1 MNNVIAGIFS
11 GLIMSSLSM
20 VFGSLY
26 LFSLV
31 KSRSHTLNRILNRI
45 SPIYITL
52 GLLVISY
59 PVFKLVGVLLGFFH
73 LIVFSLLTKSS
84 LIVSDTIFMITL
96 IILVTTFTFII
107 KLISRTL
114 PIIVIYFNI
123 VFVLVYGLFIPL
135 LTRLSV

>member
-59 PVFKLVGVLLGFFH
+59 PVFILVGVLLGFFH

-84 LIVSDTIFMITL
+84 LIIYDTIYMITL
-96 IILVTTFTFII
+96 IILVTTFTFLIN
-107 KLISRTL
+107 LISRNI

-123 VFVLVYGLFIPL
+123 VFVLIYGLFIPL

>member
-59 PVFKLVGVLLGFFH
+59 PVFILAGVLLGFFH

-96 IILVTTFTFII
+96 IILVTTFTFLI
-107 KLISRTL
+107 KLISRNI